1 LTRDDEF
8 IIEPLWNETKTT
20 TRGDDDDD
28 DDDNDDDD
36 AGLYHV
42 IYRRSAVKAASAHSV
57 DHCGLRGL

>member
-1 LTRDDEF
+1 MM
-8 IIEPLWNETKTT
+8 N
-20 TRGDDDDD
+20 D